1 MKRITAVA
9 VVPNLGHPMV
19 GCKYI
24 ARLLVPIE
32 CRKELLRFANDIV
45 DNDDIVYVFLLWCKK
60 HDEHNRQ

>member
-1 MKRITAVA
+1 
-9 VVPNLGHPMV
+9 MV
-19 GCKYI
+19 GRKYI

-45 DNDDIVYVFLLWCKK
+45 DNDDIVYVFLPWCEK